1 MRENPGA
8 LGFFGEVGPVGGA
21 SRRTDA
27 IVRIAFATG
36 RRLGSSLA
44 LTRETAMGGCVFFFL
59 RVGRTAASRRSLL
72 RGGGR
77 GRSPVYY
84 MEMTRFK
91 RRVPESWRW

>member
-36 RRLGSSLA
+36 RRFGSSLA
-44 LTRETAMGGCVFFFL
+44 LARETAMGGCVFFFSYGWAAPPPPAVRSCAVAAVADL
-59 RVGRTAASRRSLL
+59 R
-72 RGGGR
+72 
-77 GRSPVYY
+77 YIIW
-84 MEMTRFK
+84 K
-91 RRVPESWRW
+91 